1 MKVVNDLGP
10 TAFCTS
16 QAMGKFFENPKKF
29 WKFLKFV
36 LQWHLGMKS
45 SPCEFHQKIC
55 IHLREIEGWKLTNFD
70 HPNEIFSAFLFI
82 IFEGLLNGNIKI
94 VNFETFKILWS
105 VYLQRRSSSRDKIH
119 FSFFEKFWKYIFLK
133 FLGYYFFITL
143 CPP

>member
-1 MKVVNDLGP
+1 MAYLQLKTYWKNWNFWTLPKIMVHSNLFNISYYHWKLSMTPGP
-10 TAFCTS
+10 TAVSTS
-16 QAMGKFFENPKKF
+16 QAMGKIFENPKFF

-45 SPCEFHQKIC
+45 SPYEFYQKIR

-70 HPNEIFSAFLFI
+70 HPNEIFSTFLFI

-105 VYLQRRSSSRDKIH
+105 VY
-119 FSFFEKFWKYIFLK
+119 
-133 FLGYYFFITL
+133 
-143 CPP
+143 